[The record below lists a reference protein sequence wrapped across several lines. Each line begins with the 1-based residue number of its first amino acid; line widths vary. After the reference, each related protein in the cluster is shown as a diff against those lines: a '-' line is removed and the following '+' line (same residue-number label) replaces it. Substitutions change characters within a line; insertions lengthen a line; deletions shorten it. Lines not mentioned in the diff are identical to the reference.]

1 MLTILNRQF
10 ISMQK
15 EFVFVLYIYKRKEFF
30 FKRKDLVFEELG
42 FDGGEWKA
50 ISLLLFEKT
59 ILLKWKNDRVQSIL
73 LELLIDE
80 RCCLMKRLLEL

>member
-1 MLTILNRQF
+1 MLTILNRQL

-15 EFVFVLYIYKRKEFF
+15 EFVFILYIYVRKEFF

-73 LELLIDE
+73 LELLIDK
-80 RCCLMKRLLEL
+80 RYCLMKRLLEL